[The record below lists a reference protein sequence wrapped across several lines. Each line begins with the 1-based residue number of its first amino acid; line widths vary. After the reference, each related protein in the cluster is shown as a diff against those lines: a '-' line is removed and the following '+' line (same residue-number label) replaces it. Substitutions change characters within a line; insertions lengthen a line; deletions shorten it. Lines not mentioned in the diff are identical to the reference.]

1 MRQSPSWTPLTRI
14 ATRTRRWS
22 CNFCVT
28 TWLSGHPTRQPT
40 TQRPAIPPLP
50 TNKIKIGCLPLYIF
64 PMSPT
69 KKIYSKLAIFWV
81 CISTL
86 SGVFIFFPKTI
97 WQKSVWICN
106 SYVKSYQIEQ
116 EGHKNSFF
124 FLIFFG
130 LKKTLLI
137 LLLLYSQILRHF
149 FYTIAPLPCVQK
161 RFQIFTNSLDKK
173 KKHFSSTTW
182 TLLQQLFQ
190 EFQTL
195 WKKGRQI
202 TISHYFFPFF
212 SWYNDYSCSSA
223 SQNFLSQD
231 TFLLLVR

>member
-173 KKHFSSTTW
+173 KKTFFEHYLNTFTATFSGISNPLKKGKANHNL
-182 TLLQQLFQ
+182 TLLF
-190 EFQTL
+190 
-195 WKKGRQI
+195 
-202 TISHYFFPFF
+202 SFF
-212 SWYNDYSCSSA
+212 
-223 SQNFLSQD
+223 FLI
-231 TFLLLVR
+231 